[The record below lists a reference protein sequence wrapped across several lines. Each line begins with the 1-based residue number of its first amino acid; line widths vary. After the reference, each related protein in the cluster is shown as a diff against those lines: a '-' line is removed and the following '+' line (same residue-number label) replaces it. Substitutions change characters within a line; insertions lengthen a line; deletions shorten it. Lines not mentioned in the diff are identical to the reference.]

1 MSMKDKNCCVELF
14 SIRFL
19 RWCSW
24 LTNFALLQ
32 HLKIK
37 SDISWRKLVHFFECD
52 VYKTDL
58 LRDSVFAFITNPFTS
73 WYVLIFHRRI
83 AKKVIFNIIKYI
95 QVASTSRQF
104 VSQTYLFERLKS
116 IFQYVIFHY
125 SHCAGRCSLTH
136 CSPVLLIYIPW
147 KKNQKTWRFSDVFWG
162 YR

>member
-37 SDISWRKLVHFFECD
+37 EWHFLTKIGTFLR
-52 VYKTDL
+52 KTDL

-147 KKNQKTWRFSDVFWG
+147 KKNQKIWRFSDVFWG